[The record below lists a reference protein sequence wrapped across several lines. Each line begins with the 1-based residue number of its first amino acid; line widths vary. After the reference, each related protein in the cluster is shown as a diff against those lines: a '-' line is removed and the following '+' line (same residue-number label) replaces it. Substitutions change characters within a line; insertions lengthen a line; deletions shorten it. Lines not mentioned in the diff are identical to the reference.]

1 LTRSV
6 AQPFDENNIMI
17 NATALE
23 TETGNVNQV
32 ALERELRSASL
43 DLQQVIVTV
52 AKRHLGN
59 GRRAYPSGAGS
70 PTWRTLQTIDEQV
83 FENQGF
89 RARHKET
96 VRTMFARF
104 GDSRLCGGDLDE
116 PVDWRR
122 DDDDLPAVYL
132 IVRELVQSDA
142 TSTGMSD

>member
-1 LTRSV
+1 
-6 AQPFDENNIMI
+6 MI
-17 NATALE
+17 NATAFE
-23 TETGNVNQV
+23 SEAGNVNQV

-52 AKRHLGN
+52 AKRHISS
-59 GRRAYPSGAGS
+59 GRRAYAGGAQA

-96 VRTMFARF
+96 VREMFARF
-104 GDSRLCGGDLDE
+104 GDSRLSGADLDE

-122 DDDDLPAVYL
+122 DDDNLPAVYL
-132 IVRELVQSDA
+132 IVRDLVQSDPSGA
-142 TSTGMSD
+142 GMSSD

>member
-1 LTRSV
+1 
-6 AQPFDENNIMI
+6 MI

-23 TETGNVNQV
+23 SEISNVNQV

-52 AKRHLGN
+52 AKRHLG
-59 GRRAYPSGAGS
+59 GSGRAYPSGSGA

-83 FENQGF
+83 FENPGF
-89 RARHKET
+89 RARNKES

-104 GDSRLCGGDLDE
+104 GDSRLCGADLDE

-132 IVRELVQSDA
+132 IVRELVQSEA
-142 TSTGMSD
+142 TATETAD

>member
-1 LTRSV
+1 
-6 AQPFDENNIMI
+6 MI

-23 TETGNVNQV
+23 TESGNVNQV

-52 AKRHLGN
+52 AKRHLGS
-59 GRRAYPSGAGS
+59 GRRAYPSGSGA
-70 PTWRTLQTIDEQV
+70 PTCPTLQTIDEQG

-89 RARHKET
+89 RSRHKEP

-122 DDDDLPAVYL
+122 DDDDLPAVYM
-132 IVRELVQSDA
+132 I
-142 TSTGMSD
+142 